1 MTRRVFS
8 LSASSLVRAFRE
20 TYAYSL
26 FTCTE
31 RRIGPLSDHKT
42 SMTNHGDRAGRTHP
56 RSAHSIQIGIM
67 PASSC
72 PDSISRAGQHQPQKP
87 IKTAANKKTRGKTAT
102 PETSPQPQAQ
112 AAAPGPTN
120 TAQNIPAPAPTAA
133 PIMVRIAS
141 VVTNADGKRRDLPY
155 GVPVPNRAGFVTS
168 PYAPNQGWVDVRGIA
183 SGTEV
188 KDPYTGKTFLT
199 P

>member
-1 MTRRVFS
+1 MNTAPRVFRRLAVTL
-8 LSASSLVRAFRE
+8 LSVVAAAGTAQADPFID
-20 TYAYSL
+20 
-26 FTCTE
+26 F
-31 RRIGPLSDHKT
+31 LSRV
-42 SMTNHGDRAGRTHP
+42 G
-56 RSAHSIQIGIM
+56 
-67 PASSC
+67 
-72 PDSISRAGQHQPQKP
+72 DSISRAGQHQPQKP

-102 PETSPQPQAQ
+102 PETSPQPQVQ

-168 PYAPNQGWVDVRGIA
+168 PYAPNQGLVDVHGIA

-188 KDPYTGKTFLT
+188 RDPFTGKIFLT